1 MAIAPR
7 TFYVRIGGRFSR
19 GILISNSHM
28 HWFLQGKV
36 LKKCAFFIAFLLWC
50 YVDSGMWKNLG
61 PSKIH
66 CILQDKIR
74 LMFFVL
80 LKKFVWIAQLQCVFE
95 MHRKSNMASTRRNM
109 VIHSTLDVNKPGV

>member
-1 MAIAPR
+1 MAIAPW

-36 LKKCAFFIAFLLWC
+36 FKKCAFFFFMVFLLWC
-50 YVDSGMWKNLG
+50 FVDSGMRKNLEH
-61 PSKIH
+61 STIH

-74 LMFFVL
+74 FMLFVL
-80 LKKFVWIAQLQCVFE
+80 LE
-95 MHRKSNMASTRRNM
+95 
-109 VIHSTLDVNKPGV
+109 